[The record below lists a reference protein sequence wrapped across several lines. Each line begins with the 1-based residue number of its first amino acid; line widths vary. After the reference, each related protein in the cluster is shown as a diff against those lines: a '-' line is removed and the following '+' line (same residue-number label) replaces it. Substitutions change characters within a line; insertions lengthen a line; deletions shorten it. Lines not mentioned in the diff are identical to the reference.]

1 MNTPPTSELLAQRAR
16 HEATLATPFDD
27 NVGDRIAAI
36 NAIKA
41 IDREL
46 DRRAPR
52 IFFDR
57 EGHDRFMRAVL
68 TDGYALNL

>member
-1 MNTPPTSELLAQRAR
+1 MNTPSTSELLAQRAR

-27 NVGDRIAAI
+27 NVGERIAAI

-41 IDREL
+41 IEREL

-57 EGHDRFMRAVL
+57 EGHARYMRAVL
-68 TDGYALNL
+68 ADEYALNL